1 MAVPAAPY
9 ASSDDVAALVPQL
22 IRGASD
28 FTADTPIPITKVT
41 KFIGWV
47 SAQMDMA
54 FAAVGFIVPYQ
65 EISGEDWS
73 TAQTHALELM
83 ASFGVAGLLVGP
95 VIKPAPAMG
104 RESGKSDN
112 SFTMAYKSFLES
124 IPINGAG
131 FRMDY
136 HPGSKAEQFCR
147 YPRGP
152 VTDHLLGYF
161 DGTSVQTTDEYT
173 RTVQTIRKVYAV
185 DNVWPLDHLK
195 SARDTLLAG

>member
-1 MAVPAAPY
+1 MATPVSPY
-9 ASSDDVAALVPQL
+9 CKTDDVAALVPQL
-22 IRGASD
+22 IHAATD
-28 FTADTPIPITKVT
+28 FTATTPITSSTVT

-47 SAQMDMA
+47 SAEIDLSFSA
-54 FAAVGFIVPYQ
+54 TGFIVPYQ
-65 EISGEDWS
+65 VISGETWP

-83 ASFGVAGLLVGP
+83 TSFGVAGLLVGP

-112 SFTMAYKSFLES
+112 SFTTSYKEFLKS
-124 IPINGAG
+124 IPLNGAG
-131 FRMDY
+131 FRMNY
-136 HPGSKAEQFCR
+136 HPGSGAEQICR

-161 DGTSVQTTDEYT
+161 DATSVQTLDEYT
-173 RTVQTIRKVYAV
+173 NVIKTMRRVHAV

-195 SARDTLLAG
+195 SARDTLLA